1 MDNADLGRIRSS
13 LATSIED
20 ARNQAAEMGIDGEV
34 REIVK
39 HAREMHEVLLE
50 AMEEAPELSTD
61 RLRAYSTATD
71 SEIRAREDQQRTGE
85 MGGALSA
92 SQCIQAQISRRT
104 PRSQQQGRPA
114 YESSRRATT
123 DAFACS

>member
-1 MDNADLGRIRSS
+1 MDNANLGRIMSS

-71 SEIRAREDQQRTGE
+71 SEIRALEKTSSG
-85 MGGALSA
+85 
-92 SQCIQAQISRRT
+92 
-104 PRSQQQGRPA
+104 PGRWS
-114 YESSRRATT
+114 EH
-123 DAFACS
+123 